1 MAVLIVVVIFALD
14 PILPDSLLSILPIAL
29 HLPRSHYASYQLLDI
44 RLVLSRSVLY
54 VLLTAGVVGTY
65 LVIVAVSDAAV
76 RTGLG
81 LGSSVLAT
89 LLIAVAFN
97 PIRVWLQRKV
107 DRVIYGA
114 RRDPA
119 EAMAAVGAR
128 LGEVVPTAADS
139 LVLEALAT

>member
-1 MAVLIVVVIFALD
+1 M
-14 PILPDSLLSILPIAL
+14 
-29 HLPRSHYASYQLLDI
+29 
-44 RLVLSRSVLY
+44 LY

-114 RRDPA
+114 RRDPRKPWRQSA
-119 EAMAAVGAR
+119 LGSAR
-128 LGEVVPTAADS
+128 WAVPTAADS
-139 LVLEALAT
+139 QGLGGAGHRDALPVGSCGSPGCGDRLLRGPTGRPARHAAAPGR